1 MIQEQIKLPLSVSFS
16 VVMQGIRIRF
26 GRSLVTIMGVV
37 LGIAFLV
44 SILTGQVIKSGVAQ
58 EDAFRVETK
67 RMYSFLTGEMGPAR
81 DLTIG
86 LVQTG
91 PLNETEGRL
100 LARLGEDG
108 LKAIQW
114 APEAPEFA
122 VPAVGK
128 AAVQRVAGVPEAVAG
143 ASIVLVAGDGT
154 LSEERWAELREAA
167 GKTGIC
173 ITRSS
178 VVPAAAV
185 ASVVGL
191 AREMSDEEKTK
202 AIVEARKSQFRNL
215 WIIVISLLVTV
226 IGIANAMLMSVTER
240 FREIGTMKCLGAL
253 SRFVRQIFIIE
264 ATIMG
269 LVGAFVGCLL
279 GTAFTLLMYGAW
291 IYGFGLVLHSLNI
304 GQILVYLGLAQVAG
318 VVLSV
323 IAAIYPA
330 SVASSMVPADALR
343 SNI

>member
-1 MIQEQIKLPLSVSFS
+1 MIQDQVKLPLSVSFS

-44 SILTGQVIKSGVAQ
+44 SILVGQVIKSGVAQ
-58 EDAFRVETK
+58 EDAFRIETK
-67 RMYSFLTGEMGPAR
+67 RMFSFLTGEMGPAR
-81 DLTIG
+81 DRTIG
-86 LVQTG
+86 LIEAG
-91 PLNETEGRL
+91 PLGETEGRL

-108 LKAIQW
+108 LKTIQW
-114 APEAPEFA
+114 APEAHGFA
-122 VPAVGK
+122 VPAAGK
-128 AAVQRVAGVPEAVAG
+128 ATVQRVAGVPEAVAG
-143 ASIVLVAGDGT
+143 ASIVLVMGDGS
-154 LSEERWAELREAA
+154 LSEERWAAVREAT

-173 ITRSS
+173 VTRNTI
-178 VVPAAAV
+178 VPAAMA
-185 ASVVGL
+185 ASVVSL
-191 AREMSDEEKTK
+191 AREMSVEEKQK
-202 AIVEARKSQFRNL
+202 AAVEAGKSQFRNL

-279 GTAFTLLMYGAW
+279 GTAFTLVMYGAW

-304 GQILVYLGLAQVAG
+304 GQILLYLGLAQVAG
-318 VVLSV
+318 VILSV